1 MWIMIR
7 FMVDDDQRG
16 RKNNNKISI
25 KLVISSPIIV
35 SIKLAI
41 NHGTLINDLI
51 NQNFN
56 DC

>member
-16 RKNNNKISI
+16 RENNNKISI